1 MLPGAVSY
9 THLDVYKR
17 QRIPSLVASGI
28 DTLRADL
35 ANQISEQV
43 KINTE
48 ALRGDLQNVISEQ
61 IKGNLAEVQTQLD
74 AHISDSVNA
83 RLAGLDEIVAK
94 SVATATRDLPQ
105 KIGAE
110 VKTQIDALKLGDQI
124 KSANADLAAQLRK
137 EQALALSDQQATT
150 SAAINSLSLIHI

>member
-1 MLPGAVSY
+1 M
-9 THLDVYKR
+9 
-17 QRIPSLVASGI
+17 
-28 DTLRADL
+28 
-35 ANQISEQV
+35 
-43 KINTE
+43 
-48 ALRGDLQNVISEQ
+48 QNVISEQ

-137 EQALALSDQQATT
+137 EQALALSD
-150 SAAINSLSLIHI
+150 LSLIHI